1 MKESKQEIAER
12 ADELAKKYM
21 LKNHNCAQCVIA
33 SVFETLGIEDKD
45 AFRAACGLARGV
57 GGTGEGTCGAITGGV
72 IAMSHLFGRKWDDF
86 HDTTKIR
93 KSVFLSRQLMNKF
106 KEKYDTSCCKDL
118 QIKLVGRSFD
128 LFKPGDLEA
137 MQKTDL
143 HEKCSVITGE
153 TARIVAELIIEQQ
166 EKDTKDAKAS

>member
-1 MKESKQEIAER
+1 MQKSKQEIAER
-12 ADELAKKYM
+12 ANELTRKYM

-33 SVFETLGIEDKD
+33 GVFETMGIEDKD
-45 AFRAACGLARGV
+45 VFRAACGLARGV

-86 HDTTKIR
+86 QDTAKIR

-106 KEKYDTSCCKDL
+106 QEKYGTSCCKDL
-118 QIKLVGRSFD
+118 QIKSVGRSFD
-128 LFKPGDLEA
+128 PLIPGDLEA

-143 HEKCSVITGE
+143 HEKCAAISGE
-153 TARIVAELIIEQQ
+153 TAHIVAELIIEQQ
-166 EKDTKDAKAS
+166 ERETERRKAS